1 MYKLNWKAIF
11 AVIFIAALSTVVGAV
26 ILEQYLMPQT
36 VTVEATEF
44 TIYIDEA
51 VWTNESIID
60 WGTLASGTHQKN
72 LTVAN
77 TGSTNITLTMI
88 LQGFPSGWPSG
99 WTETWTCNATE
110 IIAGSTV
117 KGVLELVIP
126 AGASA
131 GTYNWDSWITVE

>member
-11 AVIFIAALSTVVGAV
+11 AVIFIAALATVVGAV

-72 LTVAN
+72 MTVTN

-131 GTYNWDSWITVE
+131 GTYNWDSWIMVE